1 MKKLGLCY
9 IFLQVSHNLLY
20 SQAVGI
26 GDVVFTP
33 NYLLHIH
40 QNAASGVVAQFTNTS
55 TGNAT
60 TDGFQINLNGND
72 IELINRENA
81 ELRLFTNNTQYV
93 TISNTGNVGIDA
105 LTPNSKLHVN
115 NGSLRISGSSN
126 TNTEQGGMLI
136 FDNTNGLGA
145 GTARKVEVFVT
156 TNTNATSGV
165 IFEDFAC
172 QMRIDRNVNNAFI
185 QLSPKAGYTENYSYG
200 RVDGTGSANVNA
212 ATAGTFYNVSTNIR
226 VNHAGIG
233 WVVSRRDG
241 TSPMYVITGIRCSL
255 NGDPTEH
262 LKLTIQAYYP

>member
-1 MKKLGLCY
+1 MCWKKFIILHIAILL
-9 IFLQVSHNLLY
+9 LQNLF

-40 QNAASGVVAQFTNTS
+40 QNAASGVVAQFSNTS
-55 TGNAT
+55 TGNST
-60 TDGFQINLNGND
+60 TDGFQINLNGNNA
-72 IELINRENA
+72 ELINHENA

-105 LTPNSKLHVN
+105 LTPSSKLHVN

-136 FDNTNGLGA
+136 FDNSNGLGA

-156 TNTNATSGV
+156 TNTNTTTGV

-172 QMRIDRNVNNAFI
+172 QMRI
-185 QLSPKAGYTENYSYG
+185 
-200 RVDGTGSANVNA
+200 
-212 ATAGTFYNVSTNIR
+212 
-226 VNHAGIG
+226 
-233 WVVSRRDG
+233 
-241 TSPMYVITGIRCSL
+241 
-255 NGDPTEH
+255 
-262 LKLTIQAYYP
+262 